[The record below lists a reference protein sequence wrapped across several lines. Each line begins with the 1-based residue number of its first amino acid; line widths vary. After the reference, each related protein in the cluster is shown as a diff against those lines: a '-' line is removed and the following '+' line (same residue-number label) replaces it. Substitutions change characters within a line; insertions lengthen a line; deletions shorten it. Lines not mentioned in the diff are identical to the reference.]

1 MRLCKNC
8 LYLVAL
14 LITLSGGPAFPQV
27 DPHPENVLAV
37 GKPADR
43 QQVLIDLGVPKDIAE
58 EYADLSPS
66 MESEIGWFPV
76 RGNKHQTVVL
86 FLPCQG
92 GSDAA
97 YLYLLSQRTG
107 KWSSVDSTVADCHYK
122 GAVTIELAPVFSRS
136 GDALLLHHSCEGHGT
151 GYVEH
156 HLFIFDLRSGRFV
169 QRFEKLEDLFVAG
182 WGAPGFE
189 QHSIFV
195 VVPSADGPSKIEET
209 QDKRMIDA
217 RTNQVSSIDRRLRR
231 RTFTWS
237 QEQHRFLASSFHPVE

>member
-1 MRLCKNC
+1 MRFCKNC
-8 LYLVAL
+8 LCLVAL
-14 LITLSGGPAFPQV
+14 LITLSGGLAFPQA

-37 GKPADR
+37 GKRADR

-76 RGNKHQTVVL
+76 HGSKYPTVVL
-86 FLPCQG
+86 FLPCQD
-92 GSDAA
+92 GSDGA
-97 YLYLLSQRTG
+97 YLYLLSQSTG

-136 GDALLLHHSCEGHGT
+136 ADALLLHYSCEGHGT
-151 GYVEH
+151 GYAEH
-156 HLFIFDLRSGRFV
+156 HLFIFDLSSGHLAK
-169 QRFEKLEDLFVAG
+169 RFEKVEDLFVAG

-195 VVPSADGPSKIEET
+195 VVPSAYGPSKIEET
-209 QDKRMIDA
+209 QDKRMFDV
-217 RTNQVSSIDRRLRR
+217 RTNQVSSADRRLRR
-231 RTFTWS
+231 RNFTWS
-237 QEQHRFLASSFHPVE
+237 QEQHRFLASQFRPVE